1 MKYIFKLQLI
11 RRKKFKKHKQYNYSK
26 YKQMYGDTPRI
37 NKSPE
42 KLWVHTWVIITIL
55 YTSNSLL
62 AATGK
67 MLFHNNHKKC

>member
-1 MKYIFKLQLI
+1 
-11 RRKKFKKHKQYNYSK
+11 
-26 YKQMYGDTPRI
+26 MYGDTPRI